1 MRIGLV
7 STLSTR
13 VRPRGSGSVEGLV
26 WLLSREL
33 TRLGHAVTVFAA
45 AKSEPVGELVAALA
59 GPYGTDGAPHDWQLC
74 EWLNLS
80 RAVEVSG
87 GLDVIHSHA
96 YLWGLALEPLA
107 KAPMVHTTH
116 VLPDGDAAALR
127 TMRPAACV
135 TAVSAFQWAAFTAL
149 PPATVVHH
157 GLDPEQFTFR
167 RDSDDYV
174 CFLGRFVPGK
184 GPKAAVAAARDLGLR
199 LLLAGPR
206 NDYYRAKVEPL
217 VDGRM
222 VEYVGPVGGARRD
235 QLLGGARAL
244 LYPLQGPESFGL
256 VLVEAMMCGT
266 PVAAVGI
273 GAVPEIVDEGVTG
286 ATVATAEELSQAVKR
301 AIALDRQR
309 VRARAAERFSA
320 DHMARQYVEVY
331 GRALGGN

>member
-33 TRLGHAVTVFAA
+33 TRLGHDVRVFAA
-45 AKSEPVGELVAALA
+45 GGSDPFGELVAALP

-74 EWLNLS
+74 EWLNLC
-80 RAVEVSG
+80 RAVEESSR
-87 GLDVIHSHA
+87 LDVVHSHA
-96 YLWGLALEPLA
+96 YLWGLALEPVA
-107 KAPMVHTTH
+107 RAPLVHTTH

-127 TMRPAACV
+127 ALRPASCV
-135 TAVSAFQWAAFTAL
+135 TAVSAFQWAQYPGLL
-149 PPATVVHH
+149 PAAVVHH
-157 GLDPEQFTFR
+157 GVDPEQFTFR
-167 RDSDDYV
+167 AQPDDYV
-174 CFLGRFVPGK
+174 CFLGRFTPGK
-184 GPKAAVAAARDLGLR
+184 GPKAAIAAARELGLR

-217 VDGRM
+217 VDGRTI
-222 VEYVGPVGGARRD
+222 EYVGPVAGARRD
-235 QLLGGARAL
+235 ELLGGARAL

-266 PVAAVGI
+266 PVAAVGL
-273 GAVPEIVDEGVTG
+273 GAVPEVVDEGVTG
-286 ATVATAEELSQAVKR
+286 AIVPTVEKLGR
-301 AIALDRQR
+301 AIERVLPLDRFS

-320 DHMARQYVEVY
+320 DHMARRYVEVY
-331 GRALGGN
+331 RRAASGG